1 MRFREYCLI
10 REAMDDDI
18 IVGDIRIPRAE
29 LNFRF
34 DASGG
39 PGGQNVNKVATK
51 ATLRW
56 NVKQTQ
62 LWLTSD
68 HGDVL
73 RRFMEMFANRIN
85 KRGEVVLQSQAQ
97 RSQRQNMYQCIV
109 KLGEMMVQAATP
121 NTVRIETKPSKSRQ
135 EKRLKDKAVHGWKKQ
150 ERRRNKGGW
159 E

>member
-1 MRFREYCLI
+1 MGFREYCLM

-18 IVGDIRIPRAE
+18 VVGDIRIPRAE
-29 LNFRF
+29 LDFRF

-56 NVKQTQ
+56 NVQHSQ
-62 LWLTSD
+62 AWIGHEDS
-68 HGDVL
+68 
-73 RRFMEMFANRIN
+73 RARFMEMFSNRIN
-85 KRGEVVLQSQAQ
+85 KQGEVVLQSQAQ

-121 NTVRIETKPSKSRQ
+121 ETVRIKTQPSRRKR
-135 EKRLKDKAVHGWKKQ
+135 EKRLQDKARQGFKKQ